1 MFLKPGEYKARILR
15 PIFFHEEK
23 DKALIPKVCHSWM
36 FHDSIEEARIAS
48 AEMIRQSFLNRLHK
62 YGEQYTPEQVDEA
75 ISRIEVLTL

>member
-1 MFLKPGEYKARILR
+1 
-15 PIFFHEEK
+15 
-23 DKALIPKVCHSWM
+23 M